1 MALPLI
7 KAQFFL
13 YLALI
18 KYLMIILPNTVAASE
33 FPTSLPGC
41 PNKCG
46 NITIPYPFGTLPG
59 CYRDGFNLTCNDSF
73 TPPKLILGKRFEVLE
88 INITYAEARVRNFI
102 GYDCYNETANV
113 NSSNPGINIG
123 ALKPFLFSHRRNK
136 FTVIGCYTFAFISGN
151 QQDNT
156 SYTSG
161 CVSFC
166 GSLTRTTG
174 EGGSCNGLGCC
185 QTTVP
190 GGLNYYDVS
199 WGFSENKAWLYNP
212 CSYAALMQEDWYN
225 FTVQDLVGYGF
236 YERNKNSVPIV
247 LDWAIREKGTCLE
260 SHVESS
266 FSPACQS
273 KHSGC
278 DNTTNGEGY
287 ICKCLPGY
295 EGNPYLSDGCRD
307 IDECQKHPCKDG
319 SCINTEGNYT
329 CACPKYTKGDGK
341 TDYCTQKFPYLAR
354 VATCLIMLGF
364 AIGFGILLLYFLI
377 VKRIK
382 LLEKRKQKMLK
393 RKFFVQ
399 NRGLLLEQSLIS
411 SPEDTTQK
419 MRILG
424 LHELEK
430 ATNKFDNAL
439 IIGRGGHGEVY
450 KGILSDQ
457 RVVAIKKSKI
467 VDQDE
472 IDQFINEVVI
482 LSQVNHRNVVKL
494 YGCCLETEVPLLAYE
509 FISNGTLFNH
519 LHVEEHCSLTWKHRL
534 RIAVEA
540 ARAIS
545 YLHSSASISVLH
557 RDIKSSNI
565 LLDDYF
571 TAKVSDFGT
580 SRSVQIDQTG
590 ITTAIQGTIGYLDP
604 EYYCTGRLTQ
614 KSDVYSFGVI
624 LAELLTRERPL
635 LSSRKFEGGSL
646 IAYFRS
652 AMNESRLFEIL
663 DPLVVNEEHKT
674 ELEAVAKLAEMCLRM
689 KGEERPTMKEV
700 EIRLEVLWRSNQEH
714 KHPWTSITSQGLEER
729 QLILPDHYTTA
740 NETTLQCSFELELQ
754 TSSSYFS
761 T

>member
-1 MALPLI
+1 MASPLV
-7 KAQFFL
+7 KAQFL
-13 YLALI
+13 VYLALI
-18 KYLMIILPNTVAASE
+18 KCLMIILPNTVTASE

-59 CYRDGFNLTCNDSF
+59 CYRDGFSLTCNHSF
-73 TPPKLILGKRFEVLE
+73 SPPKPFLGKTNVQVL
-88 INITYAEARVRNFI
+88 NYI
-102 GYDCYNETANV
+102 GYDCYNNTVNV
-113 NSSNPGINIG
+113 NSTRPWNNITS
-123 ALKPFLFSHRRNK
+123 LKPFLFSSRRNK
-136 FTVIGCYTFAFISGN
+136 FTAIGCYTLAYIS
-151 QQDNT
+151 
-156 SYTSG
+156 SG
-161 CVSFC
+161 
-166 GSLTRTTG
+166 
-174 EGGSCNGLGCC
+174 
-185 QTTVP
+185 QAIP
-190 GGLNYYDVS
+190 QGLNYYQVEWGSNTNQVS
-199 WGFSENKAWLYNP
+199 SFNP
-212 CSYAALMQEDWYN
+212 CSYAALVQEDWYN
-225 FTVQDLVGYGF
+225 FTVQDLQGFGF
-236 YERNKNSVPIV
+236 YEKNKDYVPIV
-247 LDWAIREKGTCLE
+247 IDWAIRENGTCR
-260 SHVESS
+260 SNVEHSS
-266 FSPACQS
+266 NPACLS
-273 KHSGC
+273 TNSGC
-278 DNTTNGEGY
+278 NNTTNGKGY
-287 ICKCLPGY
+287 ICKCLPGF
-295 EGNPYLSDGCRD
+295 EGNPYLPNGCTD
-307 IDECQKHPCKDG
+307 IDECEFKDVDVCKDSGTCSNTQG
-319 SCINTEGNYT
+319 SYNCIPDKSRYS
-329 CACPKYTKGDGK
+329 
-341 TDYCTQKFPYLAR
+341 AR
-354 VATCLIMLGF
+354 VLCLIIALGF
-364 AIGFGILLLYFLI
+364 AIGFSILLLYFAT

-382 LLEKRKQKMLK
+382 LLEKRKEEKLKQKY
-393 RKFFVQ
+393 FIQ

-430 ATNKFDNAL
+430 ATNKFDTAL

-457 RVVAIKKSKI
+457 RVVAIKRSKI
-467 VDQDE
+467 VDQAE

-519 LHVEEHCSLTWKHRL
+519 LHVVEHCSLTWRHRL
-534 RIAVEA
+534 RITLEA
-540 ARAIS
+540 AGAIF
-545 YLHSSASISVLH
+545 YLHSSVSISVLH

-635 LSSRKFEGGSL
+635 LSSRKFEGSSL

-652 AMNESRLFEIL
+652 AMKENRLFEIL
-663 DPLVVNEEHKT
+663 DPQVVNEGHRT

-700 EIRLEVLWRSNQEH
+700 EIRLEVLWRSNQQQ
-714 KHPWTSITSQGLEER
+714 KHPWTSMTSQSMEDR
-729 QLILPDHYTTA
+729 QLMLPDHYTTG
-740 NETTLQCSFELELQ
+740 NESTLQCSFEQELP
-754 TSSSYFS
+754 S
-761 T
+761 